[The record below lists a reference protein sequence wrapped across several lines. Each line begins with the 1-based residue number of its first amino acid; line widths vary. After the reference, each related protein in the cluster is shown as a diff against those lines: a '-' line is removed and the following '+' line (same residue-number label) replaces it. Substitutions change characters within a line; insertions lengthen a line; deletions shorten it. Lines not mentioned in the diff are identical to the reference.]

1 MVEKF
6 QNLMKYLIANIKE
19 TTCIPCTVNS
29 ENKIKTHYY
38 QTFKK
43 QRENPGSRK
52 RKVSHQVQRI
62 LNKIINR
69 FLNTMF
75 GGQKSRVCIFT
86 LIKEKNILTKNP
98 ISNKNVLQK

>member
-1 MVEKF
+1 MVENF

-19 TTCIPCTVNS
+19 TVCIPSMVNS
-29 ENKIKTHYY
+29 ENNIKTHYN

-52 RKVSHQVQRI
+52 RKVSHHVQRI
-62 LNKIINR
+62 LNQIINR
-69 FLNTMF
+69 FLNTTF
-75 GGQKSRVCIFT
+75 GGQKSRVCIFK
-86 LIKEKNILTKNP
+86 LIKEKIILTKNP